1 VNGPLPPSDAHLA
14 EPRRLDVPS
23 RDQLLAKY
31 ARTET
36 FCRWIL
42 GLEIT
47 VGTALWLLW
56 AVRGF
61 PNTDWPAWLALV
73 IATFGVFRFI
83 PRSVFL
89 NKKRLQD
96 IRPDARFGEHS
107 RDSLVHL
114 ASEVF
119 AKLGLPLDAAPVYL
133 IRAKDVNAHAVRC
146 ELWPG
151 KRAFN
156 GVFLNRS
163 LLHLLDER
171 ELACVIGH
179 ELGHVFPY
187 APLLSRSYIVHAFVA
202 GAVAFSAVQFFP
214 APATAIMAPLGILW
228 ALDFLVALP
237 HARQSRGIEFLCDD
251 FGAQAGGLLPALS
264 GEVKLAAENETR
276 QQLLLQVLEAR
287 QRGSQIAVGDLFEAY
302 ETAVPFGRA
311 DPAAFEREFGQLLD
325 RQRARSGQVSLGGFI
340 QSLSG
345 GDSDSSD
352 AAVTETLERLQ
363 TVLSLPV
370 LPVDRSK
377 YLQGSALWTD
387 ELASNLV
394 DHIRADP
401 HRVLFRLADEVDDRA
416 STHPSASRR
425 ILFLHNHHSSR
436 SSESG

>member
-1 VNGPLPPSDAHLA
+1 
-14 EPRRLDVPS
+14 LDVPS
-23 RDQLLAKY
+23 RDQLLAQHD
-31 ARTET
+31 RTET
-36 FCRWIL
+36 FCRWVL
-42 GLEIT
+42 GLEIA
-47 VGTALWLLW
+47 VGAALWILW
-56 AVRGF
+56 MVRGF
-61 PNTDWPAWLALV
+61 PNAGWPAGVALV

-107 RDSLVHL
+107 RDSLVRL
-114 ASEVF
+114 ADAVF
-119 AKLGLPLDAAPVYL
+119 TKLGLPHNAAPVYL
-133 IRAKDVNAHAVRC
+133 IRAKDVNAHAIRC

-151 KRAFN
+151 KPAFN

-163 LLHLLDER
+163 LLHLLDEP

-202 GAVAFSAVQFFP
+202 GAVAFSAVHLFP
-214 APATAIMAPLGILW
+214 APATAFMAPLGILW

-237 HARQSRGIEFLCDD
+237 HARQSRSIEFLCDD
-251 FGAQAGGLLPALS
+251 FGAHAGGLLPALS

-287 QRGSQIAVGDLFEAY
+287 QRGSQVAISDLFEAY

-325 RQRARSGQVSLGGFI
+325 RKRANSGQVSLGGFL

-345 GDSDSSD
+345 ADSDSSD
-352 AAVTETLERLQ
+352 AAITETVKQLQ
-363 TVLSLPV
+363 TILSLPI
-370 LPVDRSK
+370 LPIDRNK

-387 ELASNLV
+387 ALASNLV
-394 DHIRADP
+394 QHIRADP
-401 HRVLFRLADEVDDRA
+401 HRVLFRLVDEVNDRA

-436 SSESG
+436 SSGSE